1 MILNTVNVVN
11 VIDYKSRVT
20 SQCLEQ
26 FGYDPPLAS
35 GGVTT
40 KMAEVILYCFK
51 NNCLNA

>member
-20 SQCLEQ
+20 SRCLEQ
-26 FGYDPPLAS
+26 FGCDPPLAS